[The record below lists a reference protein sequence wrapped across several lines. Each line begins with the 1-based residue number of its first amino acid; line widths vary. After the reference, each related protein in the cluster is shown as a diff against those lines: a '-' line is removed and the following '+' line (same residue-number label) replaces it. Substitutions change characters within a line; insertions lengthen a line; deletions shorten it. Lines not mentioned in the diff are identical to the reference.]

1 MSVTSFAK
9 ATSSP
14 SSNRPVVG
22 ALSRGI
28 AERTDLEPGE
38 RERLEAII
46 AEWSMIAD
54 LSMSDL
60 VLWVPT
66 WNDGGLLAVALVRPT
81 TAPTSV
87 PEDIVGTYAPRGRY
101 PELDE
106 AIRSGRAHGH
116 AYPISSGH
124 RVIGVVARHTTAQ
137 VRVPGRLE
145 EVYAQSAEDLL
156 VMLVDGTFPPVT
168 PDEPTTDAP
177 RVGDGLIRCGADGTV
192 EFASPNAMSA
202 LRRLGVQSNIEGR
215 ALSAL
220 VARLVQRPGPIDE
233 SVHGI
238 LMGQQAGR
246 ADIENQSATVQ
257 MRGFPLLREG
267 SREGALV
274 LVHDVTEVRR
284 REQALVSKDAT
295 IREVHHR
302 VKNNLQMVAALLR
315 LQSRRSTSEATRM
328 ALDEAQMRVAAIAVV
343 HEALSRDT
351 IDAVPFG
358 EVLDR
363 IIAMLAELAPS
374 YAAGGPVPALRREG
388 VPVVL
393 GSEIATTLA
402 MCLSELAH
410 NAIEHAHA
418 SLVLIDVSV
427 DDGQIQATVTDDGV
441 GLPEGFDLAT
451 AGLGLQIVQTLVSG
465 ELGGEFTIGPA
476 PTSGTRAL
484 VTVRTAG

>member
-1 MSVTSFAK
+1 M
-9 ATSSP
+9 
-14 SSNRPVVG
+14 G

-28 AERTDLEPGE
+28 AERTDLEPAE
-38 RERLEAII
+38 RDRLEAII

-101 PELDE
+101 PDLDE
-106 AIRSGRAHGH
+106 ALRSGRAHAH
-116 AYPISSGH
+116 AYPVSSDQ

-145 EVYAQSAEDLL
+145 EVYAQSAADLL

-168 PDEPTTDAP
+168 RDEPTTDAP
-177 RVGDGLIRCGADGTV
+177 RVGDGLIRCSAGGTV
-192 EFASPNAMSA
+192 DFASPNAISA
-202 LRRLGVQSNIEGR
+202 LRRLGVQTNIEGR

-238 LMGQQAGR
+238 LTGQHAGR
-246 ADIENQSATVQ
+246 ADIENRSATVQ
-257 MRGFPLLREG
+257 MRGFPLLRNG
-267 SREGALV
+267 SRVGALV

-315 LQSRRSTSEATRM
+315 LQARRTTSEPTRV

-343 HEALSRDT
+343 HEALSRET

-374 YAAGGPVPALRREG
+374 YAAGGPVPVLRREG
-388 VPVVL
+388 AQVVL
-393 GSEIATTLA
+393 GSEVATPLA

-418 SLVLIDVSV
+418 EHVVIEVEV
-427 DDGQIQATVTDDGV
+427 EDGQIRATVTDDGG
-441 GLPEGFDLAT
+441 GLPDGFELT
-451 AGLGLQIVQTLVSG
+451 KAGLGLQIVQTLVSG
-465 ELGGEFTIGPA
+465 ELGGTFTIGPG
-476 PTSGTRAL
+476 PTTGTRAV
-484 VTVRTAG
+484 VTVQSAG

>member
-1 MSVTSFAK
+1 M
-9 ATSSP
+9 
-14 SSNRPVVG
+14 G
-22 ALSRGI
+22 ALGRGI
-28 AERTDLEPGE
+28 AERTDLDASE
-38 RERLEAII
+38 RDRLEAII
-46 AEWSMIAD
+46 ADWSMIAD

-87 PEDIVGTYAPRGRY
+87 PEDVVGTFVPRGRH
-101 PELDE
+101 PDLDE
-106 AIRSGRAHGH
+106 ALRVGRAHAD
-116 AYPISSGH
+116 AYPISTSE
-124 RVIGVVARHTTAQ
+124 RVIGIVARHTTAQ

-156 VMLVDGTFPPVT
+156 VMLVDGTFPPLTV
-168 PDEPTTDAP
+168 DEPTTDAP
-177 RVGDGLIRCGADGTV
+177 RVGDGLIRCSAGGAI
-192 EFASPNAMSA
+192 EYASPNAISA
-202 LRRLGVQSNIEGR
+202 LRRLGVQTNIEGR

-238 LMGQQAGR
+238 LTGQQAGR
-246 ADIENQSATVQ
+246 ADVENRSATVQ
-257 MRGFPLLREG
+257 MRGFPLLRNG
-267 SREGALV
+267 ARVGALV

-315 LQSRRSTSEATRM
+315 LQARRTTSEPTRM

-343 HEALSRDT
+343 HEALSRET
-351 IDAVPFG
+351 IDAVPFA

-374 YAAGGPVPALRREG
+374 YAGGGPVPTLRREG
-388 VPVVL
+388 ARIVL
-393 GSEIATTLA
+393 SSEIATPLA

-410 NAIEHAHA
+410 NAIEHARAEH
-418 SLVLIDVSV
+418 VVIEIEEIDSE
-427 DDGQIQATVTDDGV
+427 ISATVTDDGA
-441 GLPEGFDLAT
+441 GLPDGFDLT
-451 AGLGLQIVQTLVSG
+451 SAGLGLQIVQTLVTG
-465 ELGGEFTIGPA
+465 ELGGQFSIGPRDGA
-476 PTSGTRAL
+476 GTRAV
-484 VTVRTAG
+484 VTLRTAD